1 MPFYN
6 NINVAGSLNSNH
18 IYYNISVQNNGSGT
32 DISSN
37 GIPTEV
43 ASNGQELI
51 YTFNESRAAPYLA
64 RPCDYFLSVVRFT
77 IDSPNLPV
85 FIPVPI
91 VGQSNVNKTI
101 YTVTIMGASNIP
113 YKESV
118 IWIPDNKY
126 IPVPPGPVTQKMIS
140 PSSPYYYCYSY
151 QHFVDCINIAL
162 AAAATAAGIT
172 SAAGGPPYIYFDAN
186 TRLFQLGGALSL
198 YRTKTDGDILA
209 PGTHNIFFNVPLL
222 NLLSSLPAKYVAG
235 KVTVAGPNDNKQMDY
250 KMILSTGSDIAGLTG
265 QPYITNVR
273 RRPFPTA
280 PIPNQNDVFAIQ
292 EYSTLSLWS
301 PVTAILF
308 KTTLLMTAPENM
320 STPIVY
326 QNNNQDINETSQN
339 AEILNILVDHYA
351 PLTDGTEYKPYIY
364 YEPTG
369 EYKLTDLYGR
379 EPVDAIDIQVYWRDS
394 FGNLVPFYLGLGCSS
409 TLKILFRKKIFNSDK
424 I

>member
-18 IYYNISVQNNGSGT
+18 IYYNISVQDNGSGT

-37 GIPTEV
+37 GVPTEA
-43 ASNGQELI
+43 ASNNQELI

-64 RPCDYFLSVVRFT
+64 RPCDYFLAVVRFT

-85 FIPVPI
+85 FIAQPI
-91 VGQSNVNKTI
+91 IGQSDVNKTI
-101 YTVTIMGASNIP
+101 YTVTIMKADGVPHKASVMW
-113 YKESV
+113 K
-118 IWIPDNKY
+118 PDNLY
-126 IPVPPGPVTQKMIS
+126 ATIPTGPVTQKMVS
-140 PSSPYYYCYSY
+140 PAPSYYYCNSY
-151 QHFVDCINIAL
+151 QHFVDCINNAL
-162 AAAATAAGIT
+162 VTAAA
-172 SAAGGPPYIYFDAN
+172 SASINAPYVYFDAT
-186 TRLFQLGGALSL
+186 TRLFQLGGELDI
-198 YRTKTDGDILA
+198 YRTDSNGNILA
-209 PGTHNIFFNVPLL
+209 PGIANIYFNVPLL
-222 NLLSSLPAKYVAG
+222 NLLASLPSKYVAG
-235 KVTVAGPNDNKQMDY
+235 KAIVTSGDNKQLDY
-250 KMILSTGSDIAGLTG
+250 KMILSTGSDVAGLTG

-273 RRPFPTA
+273 KRPFPLA
-280 PIPNQNDVFAIQ
+280 PDINDVYAIQ

-301 PVTAILF
+301 PITAILF
-308 KTTLLMTAPENM
+308 KTTLLSTAPENM
-320 STPIVY
+320 GTPIVY
-326 QNNNQDINETSQN
+326 QNNNQDANETSQN
-339 AEILNILVDHYA
+339 AEILNVLVDHYA

-394 FGNLVPFYLGLGCSS
+394 FGNLIPFYLGIGCSS